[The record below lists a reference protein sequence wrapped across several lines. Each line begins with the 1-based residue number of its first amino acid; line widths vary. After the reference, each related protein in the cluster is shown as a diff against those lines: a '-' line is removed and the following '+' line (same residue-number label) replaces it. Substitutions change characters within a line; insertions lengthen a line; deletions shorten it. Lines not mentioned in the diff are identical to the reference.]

1 MIARSDLLQH
11 MAYPCRITATT
22 LEARLSGVSIGE
34 VCHVYRSATDRT
46 LVARAQVMVFNND
59 LTILSLI
66 GSPQGLTRDMVICPT
81 GQPFTLTLSDALK
94 GAVVLPD
101 GSISETFSGIT
112 MPGTTQMRSVES
124 PPPGYQ
130 ERKSID
136 TCFSTGIR
144 AIDSMLPCG
153 VGQRIGIFSAAGCGK
168 TTLMHMLLDNS
179 DADICVVALVGE
191 RGREVT
197 EFIDAVRTSPHR
209 NKCTVVYASSDF
221 CATDRVNAAHV
232 AMTIAEYFR
241 DRGMKVLLFLDS
253 VTRYARAL
261 RDVAL
266 SAGQLPARRGFPAS
280 VFARLPELLERPGA
294 TRKGSITAFFTVLL
308 EAEDEA
314 DPVAEEVRSIL
325 DGHIYLS
332 RKLARKNHYPAIDVL
347 NSVSRVAT
355 RVASGEHQAL
365 ASRLRELLAR
375 LEELDTLIM
384 FGEYRPGENP
394 ENDRLFACKARV
406 SDFLRQAND
415 EQTSEENL
423 LQDMKDIVNSAP

>member
-1 MIARSDLLQH
+1 MIARSDLLLS
-11 MAYPCRITATT
+11 MAHPCRITSTT
-22 LEARLSGVSIGE
+22 LEARLSNVSIGE
-34 VCHVYRSATDRT
+34 LCHVYRSATDRT
-46 LVARAQVMVFNND
+46 LVARAQVMLFNND
-59 LTILSLI
+59 ITVLSLM
-66 GSPQGLTRDMVICPT
+66 GPSQGLNRNVAICPT
-81 GQPFTLTLSDALK
+81 GRRFTLTLSEALK

-101 GSISETFSGIT
+101 GSVAESFTEPALPQTA
-112 MPGTTQMRSVES
+112 QMRDVES
-124 PPPGYQ
+124 PPPGYK

-136 TCFSTGIR
+136 MRFSTGIR

-168 TTLMHMLLDNS
+168 TTLMHMLLNHA
-179 DADICVVALVGE
+179 DADICVVALIGE

-209 NKCTVVYASSDF
+209 SKCTIVYASSDF

-241 DRGMKVLLFLDS
+241 DCGLNVLLFMDS

-294 TRKGSITAFFTVLL
+294 TLQGSITAFFTVLL

-332 RKLARKNHYPAIDVL
+332 HKLARKNHYPAIDVL

-355 RVASGEHQAL
+355 RITDHEHQAL
-365 ASRLRELLAR
+365 AAQLREVLAR
-375 LEELDTLIM
+375 LEELDTLIT
-384 FGEYRPGENP
+384 FGEYKPGDNP
-394 ENDRLFACKARV
+394 ENDRLFACKERIIA
-406 SDFLRQAND
+406 FLRQASD
-415 EQTSEENL
+415 DRTSDTSL
-423 LQDMKDIVNSAP
+423 LQEMKNLVNSAS